1 MEEIMAIDFD
11 TLLTVDEKANILTQR
26 IKQFAAEGYQINLNK
41 QVAESTENAAGVE
54 EADKNLVIIEEA
66 INTYKA
72 ELESLPLSE

>member
-1 MEEIMAIDFD
+1 MAIDFD

-66 INTYKA
+66 INTYKT
-72 ELESLPLSE
+72 ELESLPLAE

>member
-1 MEEIMAIDFD
+1 MAIDFD

>member
-11 TLLTVDEKANILTQR
+11 ALLTVDEKANILTQR

-41 QVAESTENAAGVE
+41 QVAESTENPAGVE

-72 ELESLPLSE
+72 ELESLPLAE

>member
-72 ELESLPLSE
+72 ELDSLPTAE

>member
-11 TLLTVDEKANILTQR
+11 ALLTVDEKANILTQR

-41 QVAESTENAAGVE
+41 QVAESTDNAAGVE
-54 EADKNLVIIEEA
+54 EADKNLVIIKEA

-72 ELESLPLSE
+72 ELESLPTAE

>member
-11 TLLTVDEKANILTQR
+11 ALLTVDEKANILTQR

-41 QVAESTENAAGVE
+41 QVAESTDNPAGVE

-66 INTYKA
+66 INAYKT
-72 ELESLPLSE
+72 ELDSLPTAE